1 MRPAARIL
9 LLEAEALRP
18 ILEAAPP
25 EAFDRPPV
33 CEGWSV
39 RDVLAHCGA
48 ALTRTATG
56 DLHRF
61 TPEDNQA
68 DVDARKDWP
77 LAEVIAELMAGYRD
91 AAAAIDAAGGRL
103 DAIGLGEWVHGG
115 DVREAL
121 GAPGAYASAG
131 IDLAL
136 DLLAERSDREGR
148 PTLAVRVGD
157 RRLRFGP
164 AGDPVG
170 ELRTDA
176 ETFVRVTA
184 GRRPDADRYHLTGAD
199 PPDLVLFR

>member
-1 MRPAARIL
+1 MVRSIAGMRPAARIL

-25 EAFDRPPV
+25 DAFDRPTV
-33 CEGWSV
+33 CDGWSV

-61 TPEDNQA
+61 KPEDNQA
-68 DVDARKDWP
+68 DVDARKTWA
-77 LAEVIAELMAGYRD
+77 LADVIAELLAGYHD
-91 AAAAIDAAGGRL
+91 AAAAIDAAGGSL

-121 GAPGAYASAG
+121 DVPGAYASSG
-131 IDLAL
+131 LELAL
-136 DLLAERSDREGR
+136 GSLAERSDRDG
-148 PTLAVRVGD
+148 

-164 AGDPVG
+164 AGEPAG
-170 ELRTDA
+170 GLRADA
-176 ETFVRVTA
+176 ETFVRLTA
-184 GRRPDADRYHLTGAD
+184 GRRPDPERYDLTGAD
-199 PPDLVLFR
+199 PADLALFR